1 MSINSISH
9 RKRGVQMELIYKWL
23 EKRLF
28 KRRHEVM
35 KLQFQKVKI
44 QQELDRAKQNKE
56 YMTML
61 NKSMNEAAAGE
72 VVVKS
77 MDELK
82 GYE

>member
-1 MSINSISH
+1 
-9 RKRGVQMELIYKWL
+9 MELIYKWL

>member
-9 RKRGVQMELIYKWL
+9 RKKGDQMDFIYKWL

-28 KRRHEVM
+28 KKRHEVM

-56 YMTML
+56 YMNML
-61 NKSMNEAAAGE
+61 NKSMTEAAAGE
-72 VVVKS
+72 GVVKS
-77 MDELK
+77 LDELRE
-82 GYE
+82 YE

>member
-1 MSINSISH
+1 
-9 RKRGVQMELIYKWL
+9 MELIYKWL

-56 YMTML
+56 YMNML
-61 NKSMNEAAAGE
+61 NKSMSEAAAGD
-72 VVVKS
+72 VGVKTL
-77 MDELK
+77 DELK
-82 GYE
+82 EYE

>member
-1 MSINSISH
+1 MNF
-9 RKRGVQMELIYKWL
+9 IYKWL

-28 KRRHEVM
+28 KKRHEVM

>member
-1 MSINSISH
+1 MDF
-9 RKRGVQMELIYKWL
+9 IYKWL

-28 KRRHEVM
+28 KKRHEVM